1 MVKKALFDNLFGQF
15 GNEGEACNRAVVRQI
30 FLIE

>member
-1 MVKKALFDNLFGQF
+1 MVEKALFDNFFGEF
-15 GNEGEACNRAVVRQI
+15 GNEGEVYNRAVIRQI